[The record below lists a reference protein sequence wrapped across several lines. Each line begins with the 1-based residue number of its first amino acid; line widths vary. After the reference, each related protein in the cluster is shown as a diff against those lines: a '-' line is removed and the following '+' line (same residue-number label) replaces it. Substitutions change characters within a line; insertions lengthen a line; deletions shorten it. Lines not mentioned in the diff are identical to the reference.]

1 MFRVPLSNIFFPFL
15 PSLLFLLSLPLSHPI
30 FSVLHRNICF
40 IDKYV
45 ETHDKLFLVRALR
58 FSNFVRH
65 YCPSP
70 TIKKAVELYVT
81 DATRKAALLEAVNWA
96 DAERI
101 ADSKKSAAVAA
112 AAALSVNTGAD
123 VEMESSTASAG
134 SSSTTT
140 ASPPNPLKSTP
151 SNARAGESSGTV
163 TSSLSSTTVTFPK
176 HQQQVGLRLPKP
188 GGASAPEIEAYLTLL
203 LVSMLVQ
210 PLRQRS
216 HPKRADFSEM
226 VRSMSSRLIDFVSA
240 ANRRTLDFFQARAY
254 SLLACAHE
262 ASSQPLLLLQPRL
275 AAAYRTSTLRHDEF
289 GQAVYLNLML
299 RCYLGFSING
309 EAEPS
314 LVNIESAHSLISKTT
329 FPEGVSNSQFV
340 RYLLYTGRVHAVQ
353 LRYSDAY
360 RSLLQAVRKSPT
372 GAVGFRTLAQKFAVV
387 VQLLMGEI
395 PERSIFA
402 LPESKAALAPYLS
415 LSRAV
420 RHGDVSEFKATVASH
435 SAVFARDSTLT
446 LVLRLEA
453 NVIKSALRRIAM
465 SYSRI
470 SFATIAQ
477 RLARGSAEDAEFLCA
492 QAVRDG
498 IIDAVLHHDT
508 GVLESRVMPNIYSGK
523 EPQENFKRRIDF
535 CLTVHDESQRAM
547 RFPPPGG
554 AAADLEGAEERRERE
569 REEAELLGELD
580 EKGDD
585 YFDEDGDL

>member
-1 MFRVPLSNIFFPFL
+1 M
-15 PSLLFLLSLPLSHPI
+15 
-30 FSVLHRNICF
+30 
-40 IDKYV
+40 
-45 ETHDKLFLVRALR
+45 
-58 FSNFVRH
+58 
-65 YCPSP
+65 
-70 TIKKAVELYVT
+70 T
-81 DATRKAALLEAVNWA
+81 DATRKAALLEALNWA
-96 DAERI
+96 DTERKL
-101 ADSKKSAAVAA
+101 DSKISAAVAA
-112 AAALSVNTGAD
+112 AAAFSANNGAD
-123 VEMESSTASAG
+123 VEMETASATASA
-134 SSSTTT
+134 SSVT
-140 ASPPNPLKSTP
+140 ASPPNPPKGTT
-151 SNARAGESSGTV
+151 SNAPAGELTGS
-163 TSSLSSTTVTFPK
+163 TSSSSSSPNATTTPK
-176 HQQQVGLRLPKP
+176 QHVGLRLPKP
-188 GGASAPEIEAYLTLL
+188 GGASAPELEAYLTLL

-226 VRSMSSRLIDFVSA
+226 VRSMSTRLIEFVSA
-240 ANRRTLDFFQARAY
+240 ANRRTLDFFQARAF

-262 ASSQPLLLLQPRL
+262 ASAQPLLLLQPRL

-309 EAEPS
+309 EVEPS
-314 LVNIESAHSLISKTT
+314 LVNIESAQSLISKTT

-340 RYLLYTGRVHAVQ
+340 RYLLYSGRVHAVQ

-395 PERSIFA
+395 PERNIFA
-402 LPESKAALAPYLS
+402 LSESKAALAPYLS

-420 RHGDVSEFKATVASH
+420 RHGDLAEFKTTVASH
-435 SAVFARDSTLT
+435 SSVFARDSTLT

-470 SFATIAQ
+470 SFAAIAQ

-508 GVLESRVMPNIYSGK
+508 GFLESRVMPNIYSGK

-585 YFDEDGDL
+585 FFDEDGDL

>member
-1 MFRVPLSNIFFPFL
+1 
-15 PSLLFLLSLPLSHPI
+15 
-30 FSVLHRNICF
+30 
-40 IDKYV
+40 
-45 ETHDKLFLVRALR
+45 
-58 FSNFVRH
+58 
-65 YCPSP
+65 
-70 TIKKAVELYVT
+70 
-81 DATRKAALLEAVNWA
+81 LLEALNWA
-96 DAERI
+96 DSERK
-101 ADSKKSAAVAA
+101 ADLTKSAAVAA
-112 AAALSVNTGAD
+112 AAATVTTVD
-123 VEMESSTASAG
+123 VEMESNTTNLSSPSISVSLLPPSLTTKNASNSTS
-134 SSSTTT
+134 
-140 ASPPNPLKSTP
+140 
-151 SNARAGESSGTV
+151 GESSMSQS
-163 TSSLSSTTVTFPK
+163 TSSGSASTSAPK
-176 HQQQVGLRLPKP
+176 QVLGLRLPKQ
-188 GGASAPEIEAYLTLL
+188 GGSSAPELEAYLTLL
-203 LVSMLVQ
+203 LLSMLTQ

-216 HPKRADFSEM
+216 HPKRAEYSEM
-226 VRSMSSRLIDFVSA
+226 VRSLSSRMIDVVTA

-254 SLLACAHE
+254 ALLACAHE

-289 GQAVYLNLML
+289 GQAVYLNLLL
-299 RCYLGFSING
+299 RCYLGFSISG
-309 EAEPS
+309 EVEPS
-314 LVNIESAHSLISKTT
+314 LVNIESAQSLITKTA
-329 FPEGVSNSQFV
+329 FPEGASNSQFV

-372 GAVGFRTLAQKFAVV
+372 GAVGFRTLAQKFAIV

-395 PERSIFA
+395 PERSDFA
-402 LPESKAALAPYLS
+402 LPESKIALAPYLV

-420 RHGDVSEFKATVASH
+420 RHGDIAEFKATVATH

-446 LVLRLEA
+446 LVQRLEA
-453 NVIKSALRRIAM
+453 NVIKSGLRRIAM

-470 SFATIAQ
+470 SFAAIAQ

-508 GVLESRVMPNIYSGK
+508 GYLESRVMPNIYSGK

-585 YFDEDGDL
+585 YFDDDGDL